1 MAAQLGGDLN
11 EIDSACRPLQPV
23 ATRPDAKND
32 PGAQKAWVEA
42 WSTLARRVEQF
53 AARDEAAG
61 HPRSA
66 GRKYLRACVYWF
78 TAERMASHKTPVKLE
93 LYRSMVRCF
102 TMGVTLREEP
112 IEFVAIPY
120 QGTTL

>member
-23 ATRPDAKND
+23 AVRPDAKSD
-32 PGAQKAWVEA
+32 PTAQAAWVDA
-42 WSTLARRVEQF
+42 WSALAQRVEQF

-61 HPRSA
+61 HPWSA

-78 TAERMASHKTPVKLE
+78 TAERMARHKTPVKLG

-102 TMGVTLREEP
+102 TKGVT
-112 IEFVAIPY
+112 
-120 QGTTL
+120 